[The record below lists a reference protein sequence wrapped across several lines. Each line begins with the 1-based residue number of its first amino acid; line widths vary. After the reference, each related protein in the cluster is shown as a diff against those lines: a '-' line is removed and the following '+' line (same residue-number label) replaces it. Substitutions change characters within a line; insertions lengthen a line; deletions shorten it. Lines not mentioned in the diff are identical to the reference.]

1 MANNRAQ
8 LLITAVDQTRGAFDS
23 IKRNLGD
30 LGNAARSINGLLG
43 TLGLAVSAAGLGAMV
58 KASLDSADS
67 LSKLSQ
73 RVGITVESLST
84 LIPVADLAGVS
95 GEKFEGGL
103 RKLATRML
111 EAATGTEDAARA
123 FDAVGVAFQNQ
134 DGTLRSTDQV
144 LLDLTD
150 RFKAMPDGAEKTAI
164 AVELFGKSGADLIP
178 FLNQGRDGVEA
189 LTAELQALG
198 VQIGGDTAAQ
208 AEVFND
214 SLAKV
219 RLAISSVGN
228 RVIEAFLPAMNEMA
242 NGMVESAKQGGSLRA
257 ILDGVVLVLKTL
269 ALGAATVGKAFVALG
284 EAIGAGMAAAVEALS
299 GNVSGAKAIITE
311 LKGSLVQRLDELA
324 SFRDSLFDP
333 KPIEVRAPAIVAD
346 PTLIDRLRTPGRASG
361 DNGAARLALAK
372 ALADAELKLLKDAL
386 DRQSRDLD
394 ETLDG
399 RLISLADYYA
409 AKSALETREIDAEIV
424 RTRALLAEQQRIATS
439 GSDEG
444 ARLKAKAEV
453 AKIEADLI
461 VLNNKRADVEV
472 ANARK
477 AADAER
483 ELADALTQA
492 REELAQITGQ
502 SSAADRRA
510 AIERGYRDLKAR
522 LLAESD
528 ADGVSLI
535 DRLIDVKAAQANLAA
550 LETEWRLVTE
560 RLRNAQEAIQTQQ
573 QAGLLTEAQ
582 ARQQIVA
589 LQQQSATEMER
600 LLPTMQQAA
609 QAIGPDAVVRVQAWR
624 NELERTKLVVDEM
637 APLWNRIGESFG
649 GALNGMITGA
659 QTWRSALAT
668 IFQQVADDAFLQQI
682 VIQPFQQWIAMQAR
696 MLALKLGFVQQE
708 QAVDA
713 AASATTV
720 AQKSAET
727 TAVVSMDAAK
737 AGAGAAAS
745 QASIPYVGPAL
756 AVAAMVAMVA
766 AVMGLLGNTKKFASG
781 GLVTGPGTSTS
792 DSIPARLSAGEFVMN
807 AAAVKRVGVDFL
819 HSINGLS
826 SGPRITGHGLAFA
839 AGGLVPEAPP
849 QQAQGQAVR
858 IVNVIDPAMAADYLN
873 SSSGEKTILNILQ
886 RNAGAVRQVLR

>member
-111 EAATGTEDAARA
+111 DAATGSDEAARGFA
-123 FDAVGVAFQNQ
+123 AVGVSIQNQ
-134 DGTLRSTDQV
+134 DGTLRATDQV

-150 RFKAMPDGAEKTAI
+150 RFKAMPDGAQKTAL
-164 AVELFGKSGADLIP
+164 AVDLFGKSGADLIP

-189 LTAELQALG
+189 LTTELQALG

-219 RLAISSVGN
+219 RLAITSIGN
-228 RVIEAFLPAMNEMA
+228 RVIEAFLPAMNDMA

-324 SFRDSLFDP
+324 NFRDSLFDP

-346 PTLIDRLRTPGRASG
+346 PTLIDRLRPTGRASG
-361 DNGAARLALAK
+361 DNGAVRLALAK
-372 ALADAELKLLKDAL
+372 AQADAELKLLKDAL

-394 ETLDG
+394 EALDG

-409 AKSALETREIDAEIV
+409 AKTALETREIDAEIA
-424 RTRALLAEQQRIATS
+424 RTQTLLAEQRRIAT

-444 ARLKAKAEV
+444 ARLKARAEV

-483 ELADALTQA
+483 SLRDELARV
-492 REELAQITGQ
+492 REELLDLTGAATGQ
-502 SSAADRRA
+502 DRRA
-510 AIERGYRDLKAR
+510 AVERQYQSLIERLR
-522 LLAESD
+522 AEGD
-528 ADGVSLI
+528 TEGVATVA
-535 DRLIDVKAAQANLAA
+535 RLIDVKVAAADLATYERQFNDALSRMRATEESINLQ
-550 LETEWRLVTE
+550 R
-560 RLRNAQEAIQTQQ
+560 QS
-573 QAGLLTEAQ
+573 GLLTESQ
-582 ARQQIVA
+582 ARAQILA
-589 LQQQSATEMER
+589 LHRETGVTLESLLPQLEASAT
-600 LLPTMQQAA
+600 
-609 QAIGPDAVVRVQAWR
+609 AIGPDALARVQAWK
-624 NELERTKLVVDEM
+624 NEIAQVKLVVDDVAVAIDGAVQDGFAQMFE
-637 APLWNRIGESFG
+637 AIGSGAKSAKDAFADFARSVLAAINRIASQKLAESLFGSLFG
-649 GALNGMITGA
+649 GG
-659 QTWRSALAT
+659 
-668 IFQQVADDAFLQQI
+668 
-682 VIQPFQQWIAMQAR
+682 
-696 MLALKLGFVQQE
+696 
-708 QAVDA
+708 
-713 AASATTV
+713 
-720 AQKSAET
+720 
-727 TAVVSMDAAK
+727 
-737 AGAGAAAS
+737 GAG
-745 QASIPYVGPAL
+745 GTGGFGAL
-756 AVAAMVAMVA
+756 VSSFFK
-766 AVMGLLGNTKKFASG
+766 GFATG
-781 GLVTGPGTSTS
+781 GYVTGPGTSTS
-792 DSIPARLSAGEFVMN
+792 DSIPARLSAGEYVVN
-807 AAAVKRVGVDFL
+807 AAAVKRVGVAFL
-819 HSINGLS
+819 QSINGIS
-826 SGPRITGHGLAFA
+826 AGPRVAGPTLAFA
-839 AGGLVPEAPP
+839 AGGLVPEAAPA
-849 QQAQGQAVR
+849 QAPGQSVR

-886 RNAGAVRQVLR
+886 RNAGAVRQVLS

>member
-111 EAATGTEDAARA
+111 DAATGSDEAARGFA
-123 FDAVGVAFQNQ
+123 AVGVSIQNQ
-134 DGTLRSTDQV
+134 DGTLRATDQV

-150 RFKAMPDGAEKTAI
+150 RFKAMPDGAQKTAL
-164 AVELFGKSGADLIP
+164 AVDLFGKSGADLIP

-189 LTAELQALG
+189 LTTELQALG

-219 RLAISSVGN
+219 RLAITSIGN
-228 RVIEAFLPAMNEMA
+228 RVIEAFLPAMNDMA

-311 LKGSLVQRLDELA
+311 LKGSLAQRLDELA
-324 SFRDSLFDP
+324 EFRDSLFDP
-333 KPIEVRAPAIVAD
+333 KPVEVRASAIVAD
-346 PTLIDRLRTPGRASG
+346 PSLIDRLRTPGRATG

-372 ALADAELKLLKDAL
+372 AQADAELKLLKDVL
-386 DRQSRDLD
+386 DRQSRSLD
-394 ETLDG
+394 EALDG

-409 AKSALETREIDAEIV
+409 TKTALETREIDAEIA
-424 RTRALLAEQQRIATS
+424 RTQTLLAEQKRIAAS
-439 GSDEG
+439 GADEG
-444 ARLKAKAEV
+444 ARIKARAEV

-477 AADAER
+477 SADAER
-483 ELADALTQA
+483 SLRDELARV
-492 REELAQITGQ
+492 REELLDLTGAATGQ
-502 SSAADRRA
+502 DRRA
-510 AIERGYRDLKAR
+510 AVERQYQSLIERLR
-522 LLAESD
+522 AEGD
-528 ADGVSLI
+528 TEGVATVV
-535 DRLIDVKAAQANLAA
+535 RLIDVKVSAADLATYERQFNDALSRMRATEESINLQ
-550 LETEWRLVTE
+550 R
-560 RLRNAQEAIQTQQ
+560 QS
-573 QAGLLTEAQ
+573 GLLTESQ
-582 ARQQIVA
+582 ARAQILA
-589 LQQQSATEMER
+589 LHRETGVTLESLLPQLEASAT
-600 LLPTMQQAA
+600 
-609 QAIGPDAVVRVQAWR
+609 AIGPDALARVQAWK
-624 NELERTKLVVDEM
+624 NEIAQVKLVVDDVAVAIDGAVQDGFAQMFE
-637 APLWNRIGESFG
+637 AIGSGAKSAKDAFADFARSVLAAINRIASQKLAESLFGSLFG
-649 GALNGMITGA
+649 GGG
-659 QTWRSALAT
+659 S
-668 IFQQVADDAFLQQI
+668 
-682 VIQPFQQWIAMQAR
+682 
-696 MLALKLGFVQQE
+696 G
-708 QAVDA
+708 
-713 AASATTV
+713 
-720 AQKSAET
+720 
-727 TAVVSMDAAK
+727 
-737 AGAGAAAS
+737 G
-745 QASIPYVGPAL
+745 
-756 AVAAMVAMVA
+756 
-766 AVMGLLGNTKKFASG
+766 ASG
-781 GLVTGPGTSTS
+781 FGALISSFFKGFATGGYVTGPGTSTS
-792 DSIPARLSAGEFVMN
+792 DSIPARLSAGEYVVN
-807 AAAVKRVGVDFL
+807 AAAVKRVGVAFL
-819 HSINGLS
+819 QSINGIS
-826 SGPRITGHGLAFA
+826 AGPRVAGPTLAFA
-839 AGGLVPEAPP
+839 AGGLVPEVAPA
-849 QQAQGQAVR
+849 QAPGQSVR